1 MIRSILIV
9 PDSLKGSCSAQQA
22 ANAIAEGLWQ
32 ASHELIL
39 KKMPLADGGEGTM
52 EAIRS
57 ICGGEYKTTAVCDP
71 LRRKHTA
78 RYLQLPDKKT
88 AVIEVAETCGL
99 TLLSQEERDP
109 MRATTSGLGEQL
121 SAAYRDG
128 NRHFIVGLGG
138 SATCDAGAGMIE
150 AIGGNGFGELL
161 NCTYTIL
168 CDVNNPLYGKDGAAC
183 VFAPQKGANT
193 EEVKLLDDYLRTFA
207 RLHGEKHAFTPG
219 AGAAGGLGYAFLTFF
234 HAHLYSGID
243 YLLHLSD
250 FDRRAKEADLIVTA
264 EGRSDKQ
271 TLSGKVPFGVL
282 QHAKQYSVPVVVM
295 AGEVRD
301 KEDLS
306 AAGFADVLC
315 INTSDTDKRLIMQE
329 TYAYKQLKNCAR
341 GLSVEK
347 YITRKGT

>member
-22 ANAIAEGLWQ
+22 ANAIAEGMRQ
-32 ASHELIL
+32 AHPELIL
-39 KKMPLADGGEGTM
+39 WKMPLADGGEGTM
-52 EAIRS
+52 ETVHS
-57 ICGGEYKTTAVCDP
+57 IYGGEYKTTEVCDP
-71 LRRKHTA
+71 LRRKRTA

-99 TLLSQEERDP
+99 TLLSQEERNP
-109 MRATTSGLGEQL
+109 IRTTTFGLGEQL
-121 SAAYRDG
+121 TAAYRDG

-150 AIGGNGFGELL
+150 AIGKTGLEQLKK
-161 NCTYTIL
+161 CTYTIL
-168 CDVNNPLYGKDGAAC
+168 CDVDSPLYGPTGAAC
-183 VFAPQKGANT
+183 IFAPQKGANT
-193 EEVKLLDDYLRTFA
+193 EEVKILDDYLRRFA
-207 RLHGEKHAFTPG
+207 QLHGEEYAFAPG

-234 HAHLYSGID
+234 HARLCSGID
-243 YLLHLSD
+243 YLLRLSE
-250 FDRRAKEADLIVTA
+250 FDRRAKEADLIITA

-282 QHAKQYSVPVVVM
+282 QHAKPYGVPVVIM

-301 KEDLS
+301 KEALS

-315 INTSDTDKRLIMQE
+315 INTTATDKRLIMQE
-329 TYAYKQLKNCAR
+329 TYAYEQLKNCAR
-341 GLSVEK
+341 GLAVEK